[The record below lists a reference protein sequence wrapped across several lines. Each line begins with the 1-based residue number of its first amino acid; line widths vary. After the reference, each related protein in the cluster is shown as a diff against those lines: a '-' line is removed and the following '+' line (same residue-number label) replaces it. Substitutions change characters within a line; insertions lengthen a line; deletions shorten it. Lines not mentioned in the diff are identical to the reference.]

1 MQRILLLLI
10 LLAPLAHANESP
22 FEWEIQTGALK
33 GSVHAAIGYEL
44 ASKHFVSL
52 GLGYVPS
59 ESDRDAFNIYSLN
72 YMYRGTTEYSFSA
85 WDNEI
90 NLKPINFGVSTIYA
104 DHEALFFSLPDGI
117 PSGYYAPTALRIL
130 FEYELAAEISSD
142 TDVFIKWSVLDVGL
156 INYARNYSFYRD
168 NYELLG
174 LAGISSWGVGI
185 RKAF

>member
-10 LLAPLAHANESP
+10 LLAPLAKANESP

-44 ASKHFVSL
+44 TSKHFVSL

-59 ESDRDAFNIYSLN
+59 EPDRDSFNIYSLN
-72 YMYRGTTEYSFSA
+72 YMYRGATNYSLTSF
-85 WDNEI
+85 DKKI
-90 NLKPINFGVSTIYA
+90 NLKPVNFGVSTIYA

-117 PSGYYAPTALRIL
+117 PNGYYAPTALRIL
-130 FEYELAAEISSD
+130 FEYELAAEISND

-156 INYARNYSFYRD
+156 INYARNYSFYRV
-168 NYELLG
+168 NYDIL
-174 LAGISSWGVGI
+174 
-185 RKAF
+185 